1 MAVTASAIYVG
12 HTVHVRRQPFLRVF
26 RYPLYLW
33 LVDLDELPS
42 PPRWLRAFVG
52 FRSADHLG
60 DPNLPLRAG
69 LDGWLAAHG
78 IDLAGG
84 RISML
89 ASARVLGHVFN
100 PLSVF
105 WCHRADGELA
115 CVIAEVHNTY
125 GGRHAYLLPGHVDG
139 SAETDKRFYV
149 SPFFEVRGRYRM
161 CLPEPVEHLDLSITL
176 FDQGSLLFSA
186 TLHATRRP
194 ADIRSILRT
203 ALAMP
208 LMTQRI
214 SLAIR
219 RHGIALWLHG
229 LPVVP
234 RTLHEGSESTP

>member
-1 MAVTASAIYVG
+1 MAVTAPAIYVG
-12 HTVHVRRQPFLRVF
+12 HTVHVREQPFLRVF
-26 RYPLYLW
+26 RHPLYLW

-42 PPRWLRAFVG
+42 PPRWLRAFAG

-60 DPNLPLRAG
+60 DPDLPLRAG
-69 LDGWLAAHG
+69 LDGWLAARG

-84 RISML
+84 KVSML

-105 WCHRADGELA
+105 WCHRPDGELA

-125 GGRHAYLLPGHVDG
+125 GGRHAYLLPARADG
-139 SAETDKRFYV
+139 AAAADKRFYV
-149 SPFFEVRGRYRM
+149 SPFFEVQGRYRM
-161 CLPEPVEHLDLSITL
+161 RLPEPGEHLDLSITL
-176 FDQGSLLFSA
+176 FDHGSPLFSA
-186 TLHATRRP
+186 ALHATRRP
-194 ADIRSILRT
+194 ADTRSILRT
-203 ALAMP
+203 VLAMP

-219 RHGIALWLHG
+219 RHGIALWLRG

-234 RTLHEGSESTP
+234 RTLHEGSEPKP

>member
-1 MAVTASAIYVG
+1 MAVTAPAIYVG

-33 LVDLDELPS
+33 LVDLDELP
-42 PPRWLRAFVG
+42 PPRWPRAFAG

-60 DPNLPLRAG
+60 DPDLPLRAS
-69 LDGWLAAHG
+69 LDGWLAARG

-84 RISML
+84 RVLML
-89 ASARVLGHVFN
+89 ASARVLGHAFN

-105 WCHRADGELA
+105 WCHRPDGELA

-125 GGRHAYLLPGHVDG
+125 GGRHAYLLPGRADG
-139 SAETDKRFYV
+139 AVEADKQFYV

-161 CLPEPVEHLDLSITL
+161 RLPEPGEHLNLSITL
-176 FDQGSLLFSA
+176 FDHEAPLFSA

-194 ADIRSILRT
+194 ADTRSILRT

-219 RHGIALWLHG
+219 RHGIALRLRG
-229 LPVVP
+229 LPVAP
-234 RTLHEGSESTP
+234 RTLHEGSESKP